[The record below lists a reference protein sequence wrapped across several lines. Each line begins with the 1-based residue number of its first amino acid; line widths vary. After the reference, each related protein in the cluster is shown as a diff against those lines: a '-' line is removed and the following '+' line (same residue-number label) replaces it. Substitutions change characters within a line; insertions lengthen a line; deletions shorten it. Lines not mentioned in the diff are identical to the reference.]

1 MPLKPIRRI
10 ARTAA
15 LTALFGSLVLLPAL
29 AGAGGQEPAA
39 LPGPTPA
46 AEPVAPPPPPSQVSL
61 VISGETGRRI
71 PIAVPLVVAPID
83 PKVQSTLVDPFHEAL
98 TADLSSSL
106 AFVLADP
113 ALPPKGAR
121 PPATREQADAWIAA
135 GAQFL
140 VDCALQLEPSDQVAV
155 TVTLHDLRALKPI
168 LSRRY
173 GGGARS
179 VRRIA
184 HFVANDLLKQ
194 FTGQPGPFLA
204 KIAFVSDRDG
214 RGSKEVYVM
223 DWDGENQRPL
233 TATRSLSLFP
243 EFSPDGT
250 RVVYQSFLRSRPDL
264 FWVSSAGGQ
273 QTRVPVTTDLNT
285 SPSFSPDGKTVVYN
299 GSLRGNPEIF
309 VVGLDGS
316 GFRRLT
322 DSASVD
328 ASPTFAP
335 NGREIAFTS
344 NRQGSPQIYLMDI
357 EGTNVRRLTFAGNW
371 SDEAAFSPK
380 GDRMA
385 YACRNEG
392 DFQICVLDLASGRT
406 FQITSGPGA
415 NEAPSWS
422 PDGGKIAW
430 QLRRG
435 GSTQIVVANPDGT
448 GLKTLTATG
457 NNTSPSWSRVLE

>member
-1 MPLKPIRRI
+1 MNRIHRSSRLVPL
-10 ARTAA
+10 AA
-15 LTALFGSLVLLPAL
+15 VAGLLLLLPASARVL
-29 AGAGGQEPAA
+29 GQQAATAPA
-39 LPGPTPA
+39 PTPTA
-46 AEPVAPPPPPSQVSL
+46 GPVAPPPPPSQITL
-61 VISGETGRRI
+61 VISGEAGRRI
-71 PIAVPLVVAPID
+71 PIAVPVAIAPID
-83 PKVQSTLVDPFHEAL
+83 SRIQSTIVDPFHRAL
-98 TADLSSSL
+98 TDDLSSSL

-113 ALPPKGAR
+113 ALHPRGAR
-121 PPATREQADAWIAA
+121 PPATREQADSWIAA

-140 VDCALQLEPSDQVAV
+140 VDCAIQLEPQEQVAV
-155 TVTLHDLRALKPI
+155 TLTLHDLRALKPI

-204 KIAFVSDRDG
+204 RIAFVSDRDG
-214 RGSKEVYVM
+214 KGAKEIYVM

-243 EFSPDGT
+243 KFSPDSS
-250 RVVYQSFLRSRPDL
+250 RIVYQSFLRSRPEL
-264 FWVSSAGGQ
+264 FWVPAAGGQ
-273 QTRVPVTTDLNT
+273 QNRIPVTTDLNT
-285 SPSFSPDGKTVVYN
+285 SPSFAPDGRTVVYN

-309 VVGLDGS
+309 VVDVDGTN
-316 GFRRLT
+316 FRRLT

-328 ASPTFAP
+328 ASPAFAP

-344 NRQGSPQIYLMDI
+344 NRQGSPQIYLMDT

-380 GDRMA
+380 GDRLA
-385 YACRNEG
+385 YSCRNEG

-406 FQITSGPGA
+406 FQITSGAGA
-415 NEAPSWS
+415 NESPSWS

-430 QLRRG
+430 SLRRG
-435 GSTQIVVANPDGT
+435 SSTQIVVANPDGT
-448 GLKTLTATG
+448 GLKVVTATG
-457 NNTSPSWSRVLE
+457 NNTSPSWSRALD